1 MVTTLAA
8 QTVTGQDGD
17 VDHVFVSGNL
27 ALDLIGSRK
36 WRRSDPEELLDTPES
51 LGRWIAQSGLLA
63 AVPPCTP
70 TDLRYALALRE
81 SVYALVDA
89 ALHGVEPTTR
99 DLDLAL
105 VNTVARR
112 RAVVLQLTGDGV
124 QHDGGVPEALAS
136 VARAAVDALAPE
148 SRPHLKECA
157 RPECT
162 RVYLDR
168 SRGRRRTW
176 CGMAECG
183 DRVKAAAY
191 RERRRRG
198 LAPSSAPSGG

>member
-1 MVTTLAA
+1 M
-8 QTVTGQDGD
+8 
-17 VDHVFVSGNL
+17 SGNL
-27 ALDLIGSRK
+27 ALDLVGSRK

-51 LGRWIAQSGLLA
+51 LGTWVAQSGLLA
-63 AVPPCTP
+63 AAPPCTP
-70 TDLRYALALRE
+70 ADLRDALALRE

-89 ALHGVEPTTR
+89 VLHGADPGTREP
-99 DLDLAL
+99 DLAL

-112 RAVVLQLTGDGV
+112 PAVVPQLTEDGV
-124 QHDGGVPEALAS
+124 RRDGGVPEVLAS
-136 VARAAVDALAPE
+136 VARAAIDALDPA
-148 SRPHLKECA
+148 SREQLKECA

-198 LAPSSAPSGG
+198 AVPASAHPSDG